1 MEPSHRKPERKLLA
15 GWWPTMAR
23 IVGGNANRRADI
35 VAFAVLEMLAAEK
48 GRRMDQASAKETFGS
63 RPGIMS
69 ALLL

>member
-1 MEPSHRKPERKLLA
+1 
-15 GWWPTMAR
+15 MAR